1 MVENI
6 YVKLIHLESLII
18 IYTFI
23 FRGWREREKER
34 KRERERQTERER
46 ETDRERV
53 PEILYNYIK
62 MNLISNSLNNTT

>member
-23 FRGWREREKER
+23 FRGE
-34 KRERERQTERER
+34 RERERERER
-46 ETDRERV
+46 EYPRF
-53 PEILYNYIK
+53 YII
-62 MNLISNSLNNTT
+62 ISR